1 MTIHKCPCITDK
13 CSCTT
18 DKCSCTTDRSIELTS
33 YAVKTK
39 KEKCTF
45 CNVKVT
51 SDLEGSE
58 CTKCSKYHC
67 LAHRHPESHEC
78 IKLKEEK
85 LQLAFKTKR
94 EKRDISSLAPRGL
107 KGAKNDSL
115 ANKVAFMKMKQSAK
129 TFTSVPESERVFF
142 RVICSICSLNEAGG
156 SIKSDPNETGGSTKS
171 DINTRKGVFI
181 FSKLWSTGRCVDY
194 LAEYF
199 RVPNK
204 NNLSNTSTRLIL
216 SSLCQAGHLEL
227 DETIGSAIE
236 KGLIKDGEEL
246 ILGYSS

>member
-1 MTIHKCPCITDK
+1 MTIHKCPCITDL
-13 CSCTT
+13 
-18 DKCSCTTDRSIELTS
+18 SIELTS
-33 YAVKTK
+33 DVVKIK

-67 LAHRHPESHEC
+67 LTHRHPESHEC

-94 EKRDISSLAPRGL
+94 EKKEISSLAPKGL

-115 ANKVAFMKMKQSAK
+115 AAKVAFMKMKQSAK

-142 RVICSICSLNEAGG
+142 KVICSICNLNETDGSIKSNLNETGG
-156 SIKSDPNETGGSTKS
+156 SIKSNLNETDGSIKS

-194 LAEYF
+194 LAEHF
-199 RVPNK
+199 KLPNK
-204 NNLSNTSTRLIL
+204 NNLSNTSTRLLL
-216 SSLCQAGHLEL
+216 SSLYQANHLEL
-227 DETIGSAIE
+227 GETIGSAIE

-246 ILGYSS
+246 ILEYSS